1 MFFRGRAFAAML
13 VAISSALVL
22 VFTKTWWSMAVAVTG
37 TLYATCAGVVTNT
50 KSKSAIM
57 GIILALAIVAD
68 IDKQEDLLWLVVV
81 GAAFA

>member
-22 VFTKTWWSMAVAVTG
+22 VFTKTWWSMSVAIIS
-37 TLYATCAGVVTNT
+37 TLYATCAGVIANN

-57 GIILALAIVAD
+57 GIILSLAIVAD